1 TDEVW
6 IPDVGWGGW
15 EEIDRV
21 PAVTSAATATN
32 FGWPCYEGAGEQP
45 SYRDAG
51 LALCQQLVS
60 SGRATPPHLAYQHG
74 APVPGSDECPN
85 NGSSAVTG
93 IAFPTDATTYPDS
106 YDGGMFFSDYA
117 RGCIWFSPQGS
128 DGLPDPQQ
136 SSTIVTERTPIDL
149 QTAVGGD
156 LHYVDIGAGELRRL
170 SYSAGNTPPTARAS
184 ATPAVSQDLP
194 QTVTLD
200 AGASSDPDAGDT
212 LSYAWDLD
220 GDGTFDD
227 ATGATTSKTYDA
239 AVTETISVRVSD
251 AAGATD
257 VAPVSVRTGQAA
269 PEVSITAPTTGTT
282 WAVGDRIAIAG
293 GATDADEGPLLASA
307 LSWEVVIKH
316 CFSTE
321 SCHEHVLASPSG
333 VDTAEFTAP
342 DHEYPSYV
350 QLRLTAQDSTGLRS
364 TTSLDLYPRSVE
376 VTAAT
381 RPSGLTVS
389 INGAQLTGPS
399 TRRYLVGGQLALT

>member
-1 TDEVW
+1 D
-6 IPDVGWGGW
+6 
-15 EEIDRV
+15 
-21 PAVTSAATATN
+21 
-32 FGWPCYEGAGEQP
+32 
-45 SYRDAG
+45 
-51 LALCQQLVS
+51 LVS
-60 SGRATPPHLAYQHG
+60 SGRATAPHLAYQHG

-93 IAFPTDATTYPDS
+93 IAFPTDATSYPDS

-117 RGCIWFSPQGS
+117 RGCIWFSPRGT

-136 SSTIVTERTPIDL
+136 TSTIVTGRTPIDL
-149 QTAVGGD
+149 QTAVDGD
-156 LHYVDIGAGELRRL
+156 LHYIDIGAGELRRV
-170 SYSAGNTPPTARAS
+170 SYSEGNTPPTARAS
-184 ATPAVSQDLP
+184 ATPAVSQQLP
-194 QTVTLD
+194 QTVVLD

-220 GDGTFDD
+220 GDALFDD
-227 ATGATTSKTYDA
+227 ATGVTVNRTYDT
-239 AVTETISVRVSD
+239 AVTETVSVQVTD
-251 AAGATD
+251 DAGATD

-269 PEVSITAPTTGTT
+269 PEVSITAPAAGGT
-282 WAVGDRIAIAG
+282 WAVGDRIAFSGSAS
-293 GATDADEGPLLASA
+293 DADDGQLPASA

-316 CFSTE
+316 CFSAD

-333 VDTAEFTAP
+333 VDTSAFTAP

-381 RPSGLTVS
+381 KPSGLTVS

-399 TRRYLVGGQLALT
+399 TRRYLVGGQLALTAPERQTYSGREYEFVRWSNGGARSQVVSAPEDAVTYRAEYRRVRSG